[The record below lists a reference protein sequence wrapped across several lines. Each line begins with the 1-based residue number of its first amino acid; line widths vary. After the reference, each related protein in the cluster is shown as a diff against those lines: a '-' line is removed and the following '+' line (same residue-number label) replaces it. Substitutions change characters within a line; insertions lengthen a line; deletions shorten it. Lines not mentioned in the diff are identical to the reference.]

1 MERLTIVEKGVS
13 EYKKKV
19 HTTYRTGYGTVLF
32 FESHK
37 ILEDWGKKM
46 PNYSKV
52 SVHLARE
59 HSLAEIQQ
67 FFQWSENS
75 AGILQYIVW
84 TAFSEEGLGAS
95 LQHFGGMNQDVNAG
109 LLKLLGL
116 PEDWQS
122 SAIMPFG
129 EPAAPAGDKDF
140 APIEE
145 RVKVFTGSN

>member
-1 MERLTIVEKGVS
+1 
-13 EYKKKV
+13 
-19 HTTYRTGYGTVLF
+19 
-32 FESHK
+32 
-37 ILEDWGKKM
+37 M

-52 SVHLARE
+52 RLYIYGNAVLAD
-59 HSLAEIQQ
+59 IQQ
-67 FFQWSENS
+67 FFDWSENS

-95 LQHFGGMNQDVNAG
+95 LQHFGGMNQEVNTG

-129 EPAAPAGDKDF
+129 EPAAPAGDKEF
-140 APIEE
+140 SPIEE